1 MNNNALTAL
10 TGGLTRPH
18 APHIPQPTRSTAGAQ
33 SSQSAQSI
41 HSTRAISENRGQAL
55 PHGQAVATPAPSVK
69 VSLSDDVTGEY
80 SRGQRIT
87 EKFEET
93 SRALFAAPMA
103 DVNQAVDSQPE
114 HENTAPDGAES
125 HVFNLAPLSLPTKA
139 DVESFE
145 KLFAQELAKA
155 GVDTSMPIKLS
166 NDGEGGVLVTND
178 HPDKDKI
185 EALFNDNP
193 DLQQG
198 FVKTEIYTTLQKIYE
213 LHQQWMEKIEG
224 GMDEEAAG
232 QWLVNASKNA
242 VANSEITFNNGKVQ
256 VSKIY

>member
-18 APHIPQPTRSTAGAQ
+18 APHIPQPTRSTAQTQ
-33 SSQSAQSI
+33 STQSI
-41 HSTRAISENRGQAL
+41 HSNYGQAL
-55 PHGQAVATPAPSVK
+55 PNRQAPAAPPPSVK
-69 VSLSDDVTGEY
+69 VSLSDNVTGEQ
-80 SRGQRIT
+80 SKGQRIT

-93 SRALFAAPMA
+93 TRALFASPQDDAIQKT
-103 DVNQAVDSQPE
+103 DNKSETSVDGESAV
-114 HENTAPDGAES
+114 
-125 HVFNLAPLSLPTKA
+125 FKLAPLSLPTKA

-145 KLFAQELAKA
+145 KLFTQELAKA
-155 GVDTSMPIKLS
+155 GVDTSHPIKLA
-166 NDGEGGVLVTND
+166 NDGEGNVLVTNN
-178 HPDKDKI
+178 HPDKEKI
-185 EALFNDNP
+185 EAMFNDNP

-232 QWLVNASKNA
+232 QWLVNASKAA
-242 VANSEITFNNGKVQ
+242 VANSEITFSNGKAAKV
-256 VSKIY
+256 Y

>member
-18 APHIPQPTRSTAGAQ
+18 APHIPQATRSTTQIQ
-33 SSQSAQSI
+33 STQSI
-41 HSTRAISENRGQAL
+41 HSNYGQAL
-55 PHGQAVATPAPSVK
+55 PNRQAPAAPPPSVK
-69 VSLSDDVTGEY
+69 VSLSDNVTGEQ
-80 SRGQRIT
+80 SKGQRIT

-93 SRALFAAPMA
+93 THALFAPAMA
-103 DVNQAVDSQPE
+103 DADNKSETSVDEPS
-114 HENTAPDGAES
+114 
-125 HVFNLAPLSLPTKA
+125 VFKLAPLSLPTKA

-145 KLFAQELAKA
+145 KLFTQELAKA
-155 GVDTSMPIKLS
+155 GVDTSLPIKLT
-166 NDGEGGVLVTND
+166 NDGEGNVLVTND
-178 HPDKDKI
+178 HPDKEKI
-185 EALFNDNP
+185 EAMFNDNP

-224 GMDEEAAG
+224 GMDEESAG
-232 QWLVNASKNA
+232 QWLVNASKSA

-256 VSKIY
+256 AAKVYG

>member
-18 APHIPQPTRSTAGAQ
+18 APHIPQPKRSTAGSQ

-41 HSTRAISENRGQAL
+41 QSINANRGQAL
-55 PHGQAVATPAPSVK
+55 PNGQAVATPAPSVK

-93 SRALFAAPMA
+93 TRALFASPMV
-103 DVNQAVDSQPE
+103 DVNQGVDGQKPE
-114 HENTAPDGAES
+114 HENTVPDGTEN

-155 GVDTSMPIKLS
+155 GVDTNLPIKLS
-166 NDGEGGVLVTND
+166 NDGEGGVVVTND

-224 GMDEEAAG
+224 GKDEEAAG